1 MELLRLNTRGIAMSG
16 SGFAERH
23 AGESPL
29 QACEVAILR
38 RAVRGEVV
46 ARGDVTY
53 DQARRVWNGM
63 IDRAQAQSSTAPA
76 PTMLLQPSS
85 LHARGPC

>member
-1 MELLRLNTRGIAMSG
+1 MSG

-63 IDRAQAQSSTAPA
+63 IDQRLGAVVYCAGSDDVVAA
-76 PTMLLQPSS
+76 VKFD
-85 LHARGPC
+85 ARGPC